1 MSSLMNDLVILIE
14 RVKEVG
20 LIFVFDESISCF
32 ILDSQ
37 QIYPCIPWVVI
48 YESYIEHLFPDL
60 FLDLLS
66 HCELSLVV
74 MIFLLTDL

>member
-1 MSSLMNDLVILIE
+1 MSSLMIDLVILIE

-37 QIYPCIPWVVI
+37 QIYPCIP
-48 YESYIEHLFPDL
+48 
-60 FLDLLS
+60 
-66 HCELSLVV
+66 
-74 MIFLLTDL
+74 